1 MSKFSPWLKQR
12 SHVLMGIFMAAAVT
26 AIAPPISHSLAAQ
39 LSDGSTVF
47 TSPPRLVDFF
57 TLENSAGRK
66 GATYYV
72 TVDLLP
78 EAGEPLETL
87 KVALI
92 QGRFTR
98 LDYRTDDIEV
108 FEGDRSDRQDNYPIE
123 FAEYDE
129 TSQTLTIRLA
139 QAVPPGER
147 VTFALEPVRNPTR
160 GGVYLFEVTAA
171 PAGDNPVFQ
180 RIGTGRISIFHDPLP
195 GL

>member
-1 MSKFSPWLKQR
+1 
-12 SHVLMGIFMAAAVT
+12 MAAAVT
-26 AIAPPISHSLAAQ
+26 AIAPPLSHSLAVQ
-39 LSDGSTVF
+39 LGDGSTVF

-66 GATYYV
+66 GVTYYV

-92 QGRFTR
+92 QGRFTQ
-98 LDYRTDDIEV
+98 LDYRTDEIEV

-123 FAEYDE
+123 LVEYDE

-147 VTFALEPVRNPTR
+147 VTFALKPVRNPTR

-171 PAGDNPVFQ
+171 PTGDNPVFQ

-195 GL
+195 GI